1 MVGQDKTEPRMMT
14 GVVILMLASLFE
26 KILGVLFKIPL
37 YSSLGNVGMG
47 YFNAAYS
54 IFSTFYTISLTGFPI
69 AVSIMVSKSR
79 ARGRVIEVS
88 RTFRTAFAVFFTI
101 GLIGSSIMFFGADFI
116 ANIIDSENNSSLCIK
131 AIAPI
136 LLIICISSSIKGYFQ
151 GHRNMIPTAVSEF
164 LDALGK
170 CALGVILAF
179 YAAGKG
185 FSVEI
190 CAAYAIAGVTL
201 GHLLGLGFLTVFK
214 LVSKPKPVPNETL
227 ESDGYKKLLKTLFVI
242 AIPITFSSIA
252 LGLTANIDTFT
263 IMNCLKS
270 PDAMAKYGDYTT
282 LAVTLFR
289 LPQAFILPISS
300 ALTPTLSAAFSSND
314 SERASKT
321 ITSSLKLASMIAMPC
336 MFGMSVLSYP
346 IIYLLFGNGNSEGS
360 IAETAPLLSI
370 LSVGIVFMALLT
382 VTSSILQAHKLEK
395 KPVIAAFFGA
405 LTKLA
410 LNIILVSTI
419 GMIGAPISSV
429 AGYFVMA
436 AVNFY
441 YVIKYVKKDL
451 RIGKTMGKIFISSLI
466 MAGFAIGI
474 YLILY
479 NFTSSPKISVIISVP
494 LAAIFYV
501 FLLFITKS
509 IEKNDV
515 LMLPKGEK
523 IYSFLKKAKLI
534 DKNVKG

>member
-1 MVGQDKTEPRMMT
+1 MVGQDRTEPRMMT

-47 YFNAAYS
+47 YFNAADS

-79 ARGRVIEVS
+79 ARGRIIEVNK
-88 RTFRTAFAVFFTI
+88 TFRVALAVFFTI
-101 GLIGSSIMFFGADFI
+101 GLIGSSIMFFGADLI
-116 ANIIDSENNSSLCIK
+116 ANIIDSENNSSLCVK
-131 AIAPI
+131 AISPI
-136 LLIICISSSIKGYFQ
+136 LLIICISGSIKGYFQ
-151 GHRNMIPTAVSEF
+151 GHKNMMPTAVSEF

-170 CALGVILAF
+170 CALGVILALWS
-179 YAAGKG
+179 AGKG
-185 FSVEI
+185 YSVEI

-214 LVSKPKPVPNETL
+214 FASKPKPIENESA
-227 ESDGYKKLLKTLFVI
+227 ESDGYKKLIRTLFVI
-242 AIPITFSSIA
+242 AIPITFSSVA

-270 PDAMAKYGDYTT
+270 PDAMAKYGEYTT

-289 LPQAFILPISS
+289 LPQAFILPISA
-300 ALTPTLSAAFSSND
+300 ALTPTLSAAISAKNA
-314 SERASKT
+314 EKAHRA
-321 ITSSLKLASMIAMPC
+321 ITSSLKLTSVIAMSC

-346 IIYLLFGNGNSEGS
+346 IIFLLFGNGNSEKS
-360 IAETAPLLSI
+360 IAGTAPLLSI
-370 LSVGIVFMALLT
+370 LSVGIVFIAFLT

-405 LTKLA
+405 LTKLV
-410 LNIILVSTI
+410 LNIVLVSTV

-429 AGYFVMA
+429 VGYFVMA

-441 YVIKYVKKDL
+441 FVIKYVTNDL
-451 RIGKTMGKIFISSLI
+451 KIGKTIGKVVLSSLI
-466 MAGFAIGI
+466 MAAFALGV

-479 NFTSSPKISVIISVP
+479 NFTSSPRISVVVAVP

-501 FLLFITKS
+501 FMLFITKS
-509 IEKNDV
+509 VEKDDI

-523 IYSFLKKAKLI
+523 IYSILKKI
-534 DKNVKG
+534 NFVK